1 MLVWHQNEQE
11 VKCEIFTFISCSKRK
26 HESLQQMHLLWR
38 TLMKC
43 STGFVCSLSDWLE
56 TNQNNWNQSFRK
68 EKKKRGGDCA
78 LFLTLGDSGKGVN
91 YICKLGF
98 MLDYMVDMLSHFA
111 QIFCQMLLRCLYESN
126 VQMRLMFSTVDL
138 ASSRLSQIW
147 WILSNPK
154 REFYQNLAFRLESQL
169 FLAYYPIL

>member
-1 MLVWHQNEQE
+1 MSCFLPADLNKNPLGFGLFMLVWHQNEQE

-68 EKKKRGGDCA
+68 EKKKEEGTVPSSWLWGTVGKVLIIYVNLVLCWIIWLICWA
-78 LFLTLGDSGKGVN
+78 TLPRYSVKCYSDVSMKV
-91 YICKLGF
+91 
-98 MLDYMVDMLSHFA
+98 
-111 QIFCQMLLRCLYESN
+111 
-126 VQMRLMFSTVDL
+126 MFKWD
-138 ASSRLSQIW
+138 
-147 WILSNPK
+147 
-154 REFYQNLAFRLESQL
+154 
-169 FLAYYPIL
+169 